1 MKIGKY
7 KFNSKEQAETKIE
20 GLGEEHKHT
29 IVKLGFE
36 KLTDAIIVDGEVT
49 VDAVYSDAFLVDA
62 LWDNLESH
70 PFGWKSYEID
80 IDSEGMHRFSGV
92 SYLDNKI

>member
-20 GLGEEHKHT
+20 GLGEHNHT
-29 IVKLGFE
+29 IVKLGYE
-36 KLTDAIIVDGEVT
+36 KLTDAVVDVDGVVEIEAT
-49 VDAVYSDAFLVDA
+49 YSDAFLVDA
-62 LWDNLESH
+62 LWDDLESH
-70 PFGWKSYEID
+70 PFGWKSYAVD
-80 IDSEGMHRFSGV
+80 LDSEGKHTFLGV